1 LHAPCLGQ
9 LPSIRFNFLGACPR
23 FLLLSSVRNA
33 RFPGFSNFLIP
44 PEFSILNWTIG
55 RIVLAAVL
63 SMLGCFGRAAEP
75 LKIGMAAPLT
85 GPAAEVGR
93 YQTQGA
99 KLAAEEVNK
108 AGGVLGR
115 PIELVIEDSQST
127 NPGSVLAFS
136 KLAGDK
142 DIPAFI
148 GPTFSTQ
155 IHATA
160 PDIQRLGKPVMIG
173 GTDPQLTHM
182 GNPWLFRFRPNDT
195 YSARVIADYGV
206 KTLDK
211 KKWAIVHSTDAFGTS
226 GMKNLVE
233 DLKGMGVEPAL
244 VQGYTNNSQD
254 FTPVVLAVKQSGADV
269 MATYMT
275 LPPDL
280 AIFARQLRQLGVNI
294 AWVGSP
300 TTVATDSLKLA
311 GPALYGTY
319 AVADFAADSS
329 PAAKEFATKYEATY
343 KSAPDYHGA
352 WTYDAVHVLALAIDN
367 AKSLEPQKIREAI
380 LSVKDYPGVEGTYN
394 FDQNGDGLRG
404 YNVVK
409 NDNGKIAFIKHIDF
423 SE

>member
-1 LHAPCLGQ
+1 MNTTA
-9 LPSIRFNFLGACPR
+9 N
-23 FLLLSSVRNA
+23 
-33 RFPGFSNFLIP
+33 
-44 PEFSILNWTIG
+44 FSIWFGQASELKVDTPDRSQILQ
-55 RIVLAAVL
+55 RMICPPKILLAGLTV
-63 SMLGCFGRAAEP
+63 MLVCLARSAEP
-75 LKIGMAAPLT
+75 LKIGMVATLT
-85 GPAAEVGR
+85 GPAAEYGR
-93 YQTQGA
+93 YETQGA
-99 KLAAEEVNK
+99 KLAAEEVNE

-127 NPGSVLAFS
+127 NPGTVLAFS

-142 DIPAFI
+142 DIPGFI
-148 GPTFSTQ
+148 GPVFSTQ
-155 IHATA
+155 IHAMA

-211 KKWAIVHSTDAFGTS
+211 KKWAIVHTTDAFGTS

-233 DLKGMGVEPAL
+233 ALKGMGVEPAF

-269 MATYMT
+269 MSTYMGF
-275 LPPDL
+275 PADQ

-300 TTVATDSLKLA
+300 TTVATNVLKLA

-319 AVADFAADSS
+319 AVSDFAADSG

-380 LSVKDYPGVEGTYN
+380 LSVKDHPGVEGTYN

-404 YNVVK
+404 YNIVK
-409 NDNGKIAFIKHIDF
+409 NDNGKIVFIKHIDF

>member
-1 LHAPCLGQ
+1 MLKGMIYH
-9 LPSIRFNFLGACPR
+9 R
-23 FLLLSSVRNA
+23 V
-33 RFPGFSNFLIP
+33 
-44 PEFSILNWTIG
+44 
-55 RIVLAAVL
+55 VLAGLMA
-63 SMLGCFGRAAEP
+63 MLTCFGRGAEP
-75 LKIGMAAPLT
+75 LKIGMVAPLT

-99 KLAAEEVNK
+99 NLAAEEVNK
-108 AGGVLGR
+108 AGGVLRR
-115 PIELVIEDSQST
+115 PIERVIEDSQST

-211 KKWAIVHSTDAFGTS
+211 KKWAIVHSTDAFGTR
-226 GMKNLVE
+226 
-233 DLKGMGVEPAL
+233 GMGVEPVL

-294 AWVGSP
+294 PWVGSP

-367 AKSLEPQKIREAI
+367 AKSLEPQKIRDAI

-394 FDQNGDGLRG
+394 FDQNGDGLHG

-409 NDNGKIAFIKHIDF
+409 NDNGKIVFIKHVDF
-423 SE
+423 NE